1 MRGRQALKDIKEQQ
15 QQNMASTK
23 PTIGF
28 AGLGA
33 MGGGMATNLVKSG
46 FTVYG
51 FDVYQPL
58 VDKFVEAG
66 GKAAKTPKEA
76 AENCDFFVSM
86 VANGPQNAGL
96 LFEGE
101 NAVVKGLGKGKTFI
115 LCSTVAPSFPPEARK
130 RLDEEFG
137 RSDIKLL
144 DCPVSGGTIRAANG
158 TLSIFSSG
166 PSEDVKAAKE
176 VLECMSGNLYQHGD
190 ISNGQKIKAIHQLLA
205 ATNIISASE
214 AMGLAATVG
223 INTKQVMEYV
233 NSSDGASFM
242 FENRVPHM
250 ISNDWSAL
258 SALGIILKDTTI
270 VTDAARAEMF
280 PAPLANTAHYSY
292 LQGVQAGQLKED
304 DAKLVQLYVPSS
316 QGDLVAQSANADVKM
331 TTSHQVS
338 KETIAELLAGIHLAA
353 SVEGMAFCKALG
365 QDRKLMYEI
374 ISKAAGWNA
383 MFTKSIPGMLEKDS
397 WSLSDCA
404 QAADVG
410 RKLSDAV
417 GKCRS
422 LGYPCPMAAAALQQF
437 DFAFLGTNTM
447 TSKPA

>member
-1 MRGRQALKDIKEQQ
+1 MRGQQPLKDIKEQQ
-15 QQNMASTK
+15 QQNMASGK

-33 MGGGMATNLVKSG
+33 MGGGMATNLVKNG

-66 GKAAKTPKEA
+66 GKPAKTPKEA
-76 AENCDFFVSM
+76 AANADFFVSM
-86 VANGPQNAGL
+86 VANAAQNAGL
-96 LFEGE
+96 IFDGE
-101 NAVVKGLGKGKTFI
+101 DSVVKGLGKGKTFI
-115 LCSTVAPSFPPEARK
+115 LCSTVAPSFPPEVRK
-130 RLDEEFG
+130 RLDGEFG

-144 DCPVSGGTIRAANG
+144 DCPVSGGTIRAADG

-166 PSEDVKAAKE
+166 PSADLEAAKE
-176 VLECMSGNLYQHGD
+176 VLECMSGNLYQHGE

-223 INTKQVMEYV
+223 INTKQVMEHV
-233 NSSDGASFM
+233 NASDGASFM
-242 FENRVPHM
+242 FENRTPHM
-250 ISNDWSAL
+250 INDDWSAL
-258 SALGIILKDTTI
+258 SALGIILKDTYI
-270 VTDAARAEMF
+270 VTDTARAESF

-292 LQGVQAGQLKED
+292 LQGVQAGMLKED
-304 DAKLVQLYVPSS
+304 DAKLVQLYLPSG
-316 QGDLVAQSANADVKM
+316 QGDLVAQTANADVKM
-331 TTSHQVS
+331 TESHQVS
-338 KETIAELLAGIHLAA
+338 KETIADLLAGIHLAA
-353 SVEGMAFCKALG
+353 SVEGMAFCKALD

-397 WSLSDCA
+397 WSLRDCKEA
-404 QAADVG
+404 SEVG
-410 RKLSDAV
+410 KKLSTAV
-417 GKCRS
+417 DKCRL

-437 DFAFLGTNTM
+437 SFAFLGTSTM
-447 TSKPA
+447 SSKP